1 MRISDWS
8 SDVCSSDLL
17 EIADLLLLG
26 QYRVANL
33 SIIGHRRLQ
42 AGNISGAVQT
52 VDQRFHSIEAQQF
65 LHDPRQ
71 GRIGLLVGVLIAFE
85 KASESGLGEIAW
97 FAEEAGLFRSSDRSA
112 AALDGGDAARRRSA
126 ERGVGNEGGGTVKT
140 RGS

>member
-8 SDVCSSDLL
+8 SDVCSSDLTLARL

-52 VDQRFHSIEAQQF
+52 VDQRFHSIEAKQF
-65 LHDPRQ
+65 LHEPRQ
-71 GRIGLLVGVLIAFE
+71 GRIGLLVGVLIDFE
-85 KASESGLGEIAW
+85 KASESGLGEIAS
-97 FAEEAGLFRSSDRSA
+97 FAEEAGLFRS
-112 AALDGGDAARRRSA
+112 
-126 ERGVGNEGGGTVKT
+126 
-140 RGS
+140 

>member
-8 SDVCSSDLL
+8 SDVCSSDLADAFGCFTLARL

-52 VDQRFHSIEAQQF
+52 VDQRFHSIEAKQF
-65 LHDPRQ
+65 LHEPRQ
-71 GRIGLLVGVLIAFE
+71 GRIGLLVGVLIDFE
-85 KASESGLGEIAW
+85 KASESGLGEIAS
-97 FAEEAGLFRSSDRSA
+97 FAEEAGLFRS
-112 AALDGGDAARRRSA
+112 
-126 ERGVGNEGGGTVKT
+126 
-140 RGS
+140 